1 MAISKDRQKALTGV
15 LDKINK
21 KFGVDSVAFVK
32 DIQDRLRVEFYPTP
46 SHEFNIMT
54 NGGFGKGRIV
64 ELYGENSSGKTS
76 MAIETIAKNQKTDP
90 EFVAGW
96 FETEGSV
103 DPDQLKMFGVDMSRL
118 VYWDQTEVGAEQG
131 FDILRSL
138 VASGQFNMI
147 VVNSVAGL
155 APRVEVEGDMDKAN
169 IALTARMLSKLFR
182 VITGSAYKT
191 KTSLVFIN
199 QVRTNVGVMFGNPET
214 TSGRT
219 LSFF

>member
-118 VYWDQTEVGAEQG
+118 SLLGPDGSGCRARVRHLAFFGCLWAVQYDRRELCCRTSSSC
-131 FDILRSL
+131 RSR
-138 VASGQFNMI
+138 G
-147 VVNSVAGL
+147 
-155 APRVEVEGDMDKAN
+155 
-169 IALTARMLSKLFR
+169 
-182 VITGSAYKT
+182 
-191 KTSLVFIN
+191 
-199 QVRTNVGVMFGNPET
+199 
-214 TSGRT
+214 
-219 LSFF
+219 